1 MSKAIGVPCC
11 RCSSEPVATLR
22 RWGGSVY
29 RCPEVNKPMAP
40 NNRSTGGR
48 SAGSAVARELDRLRK
63 KVKELTLRLQREAKA
78 RTLDARLA
86 AEAKKAREQLT
97 REIKAL
103 REQGRKLATQLKSTL
118 GDAGKREQVLKEA
131 RAKVAKLKGELGR
144 KTADL
149 RRKSGELKK
158 LAEESAHRAAAIIRG
173 DAQRATEPVEAEP
186 AAPPAPSELGSES
199 HPNDKPTPT

>member
-1 MSKAIGVPCC
+1 
-11 RCSSEPVATLR
+11 
-22 RWGGSVY
+22 
-29 RCPEVNKPMAP
+29 VNK
-40 NNRSTGGR
+40 TD
-48 SAGSAVARELDRLRK
+48 GSQQKVSRGTKCGQCCARELYQLGK
-63 KVKELTLRLQREAKA
+63 KVRELTLRLEREAKA
-78 RTLDARLA
+78 RKLDTRLA
-86 AEAKKAREQLT
+86 AEAKKGREQLT

-103 REQGRKLATQLKSTL
+103 REQGRKLASQLKSTL
-118 GDAGKREQVLKEA
+118 GDASKREQAFKEA
-131 RAKVAKLKGELGR
+131 RATVAGLKVELGR